1 MRGDIGAIGDDVPSI
16 FPIVAG
22 VVLFIATMAYV
33 WPQYDAR
40 NEYLELR
47 KTALSFSYFVANKGF
62 VSDAEFT
69 INCPAY
75 RDYAARHN
83 VKFVL
88 SLKKA
93 CKHLDITSDVFTTT
107 TIYAGG
113 APPSASAAYSEG
125 KRCTSEVTGLPKVA
139 GQPISKTNLPRDFQM
154 YSFPMAVQCDD
165 ANSLAGLGTLNF
177 LVWKK

>member
-1 MRGDIGAIGDDVPSI
+1 MPSI

-69 INCPAY
+69 TNCPAY

-107 TIYAGG
+107 TDYAGG
-113 APPSASAAYSEG
+113 VPSLAGIAYSAG
-125 KRCTSEVTGLPKVA
+125 KLCTSGEGAALPLVKNN
-139 GQPISKTNLPRDFQM
+139 PILKTNLPRDFQM